1 MKIAM
6 VLVAALA
13 LGAPAVTLSGDKAL
27 VIPSQDIRA
36 QTAELVAQAKPTGS
50 AGPVIASYGNLV
62 LMLSVRTA
70 SGVGELHE
78 RFDDLMIVEE
88 GSATLVTGGSLVD
101 PKTGEN
107 GEIRGT
113 SVQGGTSKTIG
124 VGDVVIVP
132 AGVPHQMLVA
142 SEKPVACLVVKVQE
156 NP

>member
-6 VLVAALA
+6 AIVAALA
-13 LGAPAVTLSGDKAL
+13 VGASAATLTGDKVQ
-27 VIPSQDIRA
+27 VIPGPELKA
-36 QTAELVAQAKPTGS
+36 QLGDLVAQARPTGS
-50 AGPVIASYGNLV
+50 AGPVIANYGNLG

-78 RFDDLMIVEE
+78 NFDDLMIVEE

-101 PKTGEN
+101 PKPGAN
-107 GEIRGT
+107 GEVRGT

-132 AGVPHQMLVA
+132 AGVPHQILLAPGMVYKSMVA
-142 SEKPVACLVVKVQE
+142 KVKEK
-156 NP
+156 

>member
-6 VLVAALA
+6 AIVVALA
-13 LGAPAVTLSGDKAL
+13 VGAPAATLTGDKAQ
-27 VIPSQDIRA
+27 VIPA
-36 QTAELVAQAKPTGS
+36 QEIKAQLGDLVAQAKPTGS
-50 AGPVIASYGNLV
+50 AGPVIVSYGNLG

-78 RFDDLMIVEE
+78 NFDDLMIVEE

-101 PKTGEN
+101 PKPGAN
-107 GEIRGT
+107 GEVRGT

-132 AGVPHQMLVA
+132 AGVPHQILLAPGMVYKSMVA
-142 SEKPVACLVVKVQE
+142 KVKEK
-156 NP
+156 

>member
-6 VLVAALA
+6 ALVAALA
-13 LGAPAVTLSGDKAL
+13 LGAPAATLTGDKAL
-27 VIPSQDIRA
+27 VIPAQDLKA
-36 QTAELVAQAKPTGS
+36 QFAELVPQAKPTGS
-50 AGPVIASYGNLV
+50 AGPIIATYGNLG

-70 SGVGELHE
+70 SGVGELHQ

-101 PKTGEN
+101 PKTGDN

-132 AGVPHQMLVA
+132 AGVPHQILLAPGTVYKSMVA
-142 SEKPVACLVVKVQE
+142 KIKES
-156 NP
+156 